1 MPTRPPLRLLFITAV
16 MIALGGARA
25 AEADSVSVRTGEH
38 AAYSRIVFDWDA
50 PVTAELAQADKGTL
64 VLTFGRAGSFDL
76 SRAPTGKLKRV
87 TGLTPE
93 GDGMNFRIAIRG
105 DVTFKMLNYDNTVVV
120 DVISRGAAAEI
131 EPAAK
136 TKKKETI
143 KANAGAAALDAAN
156 LDFRRAEDLMPVLV
170 SGGKAIAAATTD
182 APQAVAA
189 PAQPANRPPE
199 LAGPLPAPLF
209 DIAAWRGGREFL
221 TAYRDASA
229 ELGATESSKTL
240 LKLARLQ
247 FAWRHGDEGLAMLRR
262 LAELDPA
269 LARRADVAALKDA
282 LALIAG
288 RPQARGDV
296 FAHGI
301 FDGNGE
307 GLLWRG
313 AALAADRRWKP
324 AAESFAQG
332 IEILGS
338 YPAEF
343 KAHLAL
349 AAAEAGLHA
358 GDAALARKALDMAEN
373 SLADPGAKARWNAL
387 QGLQLVRDGDVK
399 SAEPYLSA
407 AAASEAPQP
416 RIMAQLALI
425 DIGRESGQLPAE
437 KAALELED
445 LTYIWQGDD
454 LQLDILDR
462 LIDTQ
467 ASLGRYDR
475 ALEAADGAVVASAD
489 LDRQRNY
496 RKRIGELL
504 QSALE
509 ATAAA
514 GGDRIN
520 AIALFDRY
528 GEMLPDEAQRAALG
542 LNLAD
547 QLAAADLDTQAV
559 ELLRQLKR
567 TAPDAQQAAVAA
579 KLEKID
585 AGAASKAAAA
595 EGTADSTTATSAAMA
610 VTAPADDLGDDPDN
624 LWRDKRWSEAADG
637 YLRRIAETTGKARPR
652 LILRAAAAL
661 MLAGRNREL
670 TVLGD
675 NFGGEM
681 KDTAL
686 ADLFKQL
693 TAPGADYSLLIAPD
707 MAKALTVTQ

>member
-1 MPTRPPLRLLFITAV
+1 MPTRLPFRLFFIVAA
-16 MIALGGARA
+16 MFALGGAATAR
-25 AEADSVSVRTGEH
+25 ADSVSVRTGEH

-50 PVTAELAQADKGTL
+50 PVTSKLTQADKDTL

-76 SRAPTGKLKRV
+76 SKAPMRKLKRV
-87 TGLTPE
+87 SGLAPE
-93 GDGMNFRIAIRG
+93 GDGKSVRIAVRG

-136 TKKKETI
+136 IKKKETI
-143 KANAGAAALDAAN
+143 KAKAGAIPLDAAN
-156 LDFRRAEDLMPVLV
+156 LDFHHAEDLTPAVT
-170 SGGKAIAAATTD
+170 SGDTAIAATTTG
-182 APQAVAA
+182 APQVAA
-189 PAQPANRPPE
+189 ATEQPATRAPE
-199 LAGPLPAPLF
+199 LTGPLPTPLF
-209 DIAAWRGGREFL
+209 DIAAWRGGRNFL
-221 TAYRDASA
+221 TAYRHASA
-229 ELGATESSKTL
+229 ELGTAENGETL
-240 LKLARLQ
+240 LNLARLQ

-269 LARRADVAALKDA
+269 LARRADVAALKEA
-282 LALIAG
+282 MALIAG
-288 RPQARGDV
+288 RPRARSDV
-296 FAHGI
+296 FAHAL
-301 FDGNGE
+301 FDENGE

-324 AAESFAQG
+324 AAESFARG
-332 IEILGS
+332 LKNLGS

-349 AAAEAGLHA
+349 AAAEAGYHA
-358 GDAALARKALDMAEN
+358 GDAVLAHKALAMAED
-373 SLADPGAKARWNAL
+373 SLADPTAKARWNLL
-387 QGLQLVRDGDVK
+387 QGLQLVQDGDVD

-407 AAASEAPQP
+407 AASSEALQP

-425 DIGRESGQLPAE
+425 DIGQKTGSLSAE
-437 KAALELED
+437 KAALELEG

-454 LQLDILDR
+454 LQLEILDR

-475 ALEAADGAVVASAD
+475 ALEAADGAVLAAAD

-509 ATAAA
+509 ASAAE

-542 LNLAD
+542 LTLAD
-547 QLAAADLDTQAV
+547 QLAAADLDAQAA

-567 TAPDAQQAAVAA
+567 TAPNAQQAAVTA
-579 KLEKID
+579 KLAKID
-585 AGAASKAAAA
+585 PSLASNIAAA
-595 EGTADSTTATSAAMA
+595 ENTPESTTATSAAMTI
-610 VTAPADDLGDDPDN
+610 TAPADDIDGDPDS

-637 YLRRIAETTGKARPR
+637 YLRRIAKTTGKARPR

-670 TVLGD
+670 TALGD

-693 TAPGADYSLLIAPD
+693 TAPGADYSLLIAPE
-707 MAKALTVTQ
+707 MATALTVTQ

>member
-1 MPTRPPLRLLFITAV
+1 MPIRPPLRPLIIVAAMF
-16 MIALGGARA
+16 ALGGAA
-25 AEADSVSVRTGEH
+25 AAQADSVSVRTGEH
-38 AAYSRIVFDWDA
+38 DTYSRIVFDWDA
-50 PVTAELAQADKGTL
+50 PVTSALVQADKETL

-76 SRAPTGKLKRV
+76 SKAPTRKLKRV
-87 TGLTPE
+87 SGLSA
-93 GDGMNFRIAIRG
+93 GNDGTNFRIAIRG
-105 DVTFKMLNYDNTVVV
+105 DVTFKLLNYDNTVVV
-120 DVISRGAAAEI
+120 DIVSRGAASGVA
-131 EPAAK
+131 PAVNV
-136 TKKKETI
+136 KKKETI
-143 KANAGAAALDAAN
+143 RANAGAAPLDAAN
-156 LDFRRAEDLMPVLV
+156 LDFRHAEDLMPVMT
-170 SGGKAIAAATTD
+170 SGDKAGAAAAANSATAT
-182 APQAVAA
+182 AA
-189 PAQPANRPPE
+189 PVQPAKSGPE
-199 LAGPLPAPLF
+199 LTGPLPAPLF
-209 DIAAWRGGREFL
+209 DIAAWRGGRDFL
-221 TAYRDASA
+221 TAYRGASA
-229 ELGATESSKTL
+229 ELGEAESAETL

-269 LARRADVAALKDA
+269 LAQRADVAALKEA
-282 LALIAG
+282 MALIAG
-288 RPQARGDV
+288 RPQARSDV
-296 FAHGI
+296 FAHGL
-301 FDGNGE
+301 FDESGE

-313 AALAADRRWKP
+313 AALAADRHWKP
-324 AAESFAQG
+324 AAKSFARGLEQ
-332 IEILGS
+332 LGS

-349 AAAEAGLHA
+349 AAAEAGYHA
-358 GDAALARKALDMAEN
+358 GDAALAHKALAMAED
-373 SLADPGAKARWNAL
+373 SLADPAAKAQWNAL
-387 QGLQLVRDGDVK
+387 QGLQLVQDGDEE

-407 AAASEAPQP
+407 AAASEALRP

-425 DIGRESGQLPAE
+425 DVGQKSGRLPAE
-437 KAALELED
+437 KAALELEG

-462 LIDTQ
+462 LIDAQ

-475 ALEAADGAVVASAD
+475 ALEAADGAVLAASD

-504 QSALE
+504 QGALE
-509 ATAAA
+509 ASAAE

-542 LNLAD
+542 LTLAD
-547 QLAAADLDTQAV
+547 QLEAADLNTQAA

-567 TAPDAQQAAVAA
+567 TAPDAQQAAVTA
-579 KLEKID
+579 KLAKID
-585 AGAASKAAAA
+585 PGAADTTAAAA
-595 EGTADSTTATSAAMA
+595 VTADSTTATSAAMTL
-610 VTAPADDLGDDPDN
+610 TAPADDIGGDPDS
-624 LWRDKRWSEAADG
+624 LWREKRWSEAADG
-637 YLRRIAETTGKARPR
+637 YLRRIAETTGKTRPR
-652 LILRAAAAL
+652 LILRAGAAL

-675 NFGGEM
+675 NYGGEM

>member
-1 MPTRPPLRLLFITAV
+1 MLTRLPLRLFLIVAAMF
-16 MIALGGARA
+16 ALGGAA
-25 AEADSVSVRTGEH
+25 AAQADSVSVRTGEH

-50 PVTAELAQADKGTL
+50 PVTSALEQADKGTL
-64 VLTFGRAGSFDL
+64 VLTFGRVGRFDL
-76 SRAPTGKLKRV
+76 SKAPTRKLKRISS
-87 TGLTPE
+87 LAPE
-93 GDGMNFRIAIRG
+93 GGGKSFRIAIRG

-120 DVISRGAAAEI
+120 DVISRGTAAET

-136 TKKKETI
+136 IKKKETI
-143 KANAGAAALDAAN
+143 EANAGAAPLDAAK
-156 LDFRRAEDLMPVLV
+156 LDFRHAEDLMPVLAT
-170 SGGKAIAAATTD
+170 GGKATAAAITD
-182 APQAVAA
+182 VPQPVAA
-189 PAQPANRPPE
+189 AEQPANRAPA
-199 LAGPLPAPLF
+199 LTGPLPAPLF
-209 DIAAWRGGREFL
+209 DIAAWRGGRDFL

-229 ELGATESSKTL
+229 ELGEAENGASL

-288 RPQARGDV
+288 RPQARSDV
-296 FAHGI
+296 FANAL

-313 AALAADRRWKP
+313 AALAADRRWQE
-324 AAESFAQG
+324 AAESFAG
-332 IEILGS
+332 GLKKLGS

-358 GDAALARKALDMAEN
+358 GDAALAHKALDMAEA
-373 SLADPGAKARWNAL
+373 SLADPAAKAQWNAL
-387 QGLQLVRDGDVK
+387 QGLQLMQDGEPE

-407 AAASEAPQP
+407 AAASEALRP

-425 DIGRESGQLPAE
+425 DIGQSAGRLPAE
-437 KAALELED
+437 KAALELEG

-462 LIDTQ
+462 LIDAQ
-467 ASLGRYDR
+467 ASLGRYDH
-475 ALEAADGAVVASAD
+475 ALEAADGAVLASAD
-489 LDRQRNY
+489 LGRQRNY

-509 ATAAA
+509 ASAAA

-528 GEMLPDEAQRAALG
+528 GEMLPDETQRAALG
-542 LNLAD
+542 LKLAD
-547 QLAAADLDTQAV
+547 QLAAADLDSQAA

-567 TAPDAQQAAVAA
+567 TAP
-579 KLEKID
+579 
-585 AGAASKAAAA
+585 
-595 EGTADSTTATSAAMA
+595 
-610 VTAPADDLGDDPDN
+610 
-624 LWRDKRWSEAADG
+624 
-637 YLRRIAETTGKARPR
+637 
-652 LILRAAAAL
+652 
-661 MLAGRNREL
+661 
-670 TVLGD
+670 
-675 NFGGEM
+675 GE
-681 KDTAL
+681 DRSRSG
-686 ADLFKQL
+686 Q
-693 TAPGADYSLLIAPD
+693 
-707 MAKALTVTQ
+707 